1 MNNLLDFMTSRAG
14 MKFMELFII
23 IITFMA
29 FLAGLISAIR
39 AQLTPRNNIEY
50 LYGIAWTQ
58 WVGVAVLG
66 CLFSFVILTHIK
78 SNKEQ

>member
-1 MNNLLDFMTSRAG
+1 MNNLLDFMTSIRG
-14 MKFMELFII
+14 MKFMELLII
-23 IITFMA
+23 IMTFTG
-29 FLAGLISAIR
+29 FLMGLISAIR
-39 AQLTPRNNIEY
+39 AQLIPRNDIEY

-66 CLFSFVILTHIK
+66 CLFAVVILKHIE